1 MFDMCF
7 SENLFVAPSCWF
19 EIIEIQLRKLQ
30 ADEPDPLVGLRLV
43 YETNKDLFVLF
54 TRWGEIGETG
64 MFQRTPAAN
73 KEEGMKDFC
82 KVFKESQL
90 NFYAVYLWTFSL
102 VKGNRSVENKKVPD
116 IPKA

>member
-1 MFDMCF
+1 MFGMCIGKPGCF
-7 SENLFVAPSCWF
+7 SKQKV
-19 EIIEIQLRKLQ
+19 

-90 NFYAVYLWTFSL
+90 NFYAFYLCTFSL
-102 VKGNRSVENKKVPD
+102 VCQIS
-116 IPKA
+116 